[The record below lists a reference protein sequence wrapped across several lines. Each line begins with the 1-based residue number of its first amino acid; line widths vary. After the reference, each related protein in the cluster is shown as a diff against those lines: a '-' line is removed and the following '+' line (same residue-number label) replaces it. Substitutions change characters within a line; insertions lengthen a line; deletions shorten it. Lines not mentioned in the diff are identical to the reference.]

1 MSYTKYGEFLRIQRI
16 KHQEVMGDTAKLL
29 DVSVPFVSAVENGKK
44 SVPAGWYETIVAHYN
59 LDVNEQKELRESI
72 EQSKPQ
78 IRIDLKKVDGVKRE
92 MAVQFQRSFENIDE
106 ETALKIVELLNGG
119 K

>member
-44 SVPAGWYETIVAHYN
+44 VSLPVGMKQSLLTI
-59 LDVNEQKELRESI
+59 I
-72 EQSKPQ
+72 W
-78 IRIDLKKVDGVKRE
+78 
-92 MAVQFQRSFENIDE
+92 M
-106 ETALKIVELLNGG
+106 
-119 K
+119 